1 MTKKLLQLYGLK
13 WNPFAPDLPAEALV
27 KTPALDGFAWR
38 LEHLAREGG
47 FAAVFGDP
55 GTGKSV
61 ALRLVAE
68 RLAGLRDVTVG
79 IVTRPQAGL
88 ADFYRELGYLFGLE
102 IRPNN
107 RWSSAKTLRDTWLA
121 HVDAGV
127 FRPVLLVDEAQEA
140 RTDVLCELRL
150 LASAD
155 LDTRAILTVVLA
167 GDRRLKEKLRQPELL
182 PLESRLRV
190 KLVMDAAAREELA
203 QCLRYGLEKAGNH
216 KLMTPELQST
226 LVEHAA
232 GNYRSLMTMANEMLL
247 AGAQREA
254 KQLDEKLFFDVFAAP
269 APEKARPRPSSPPSE
284 RGR

>member
-13 WNPFAPDLPAEALV
+13 WNPFAPDIPAEALV
-27 KTPALDGFAWR
+27 RTPKLDSFAWR

-68 RLAGLRDVTVG
+68 RLAALREVVVG
-79 IVTRPQAGL
+79 VVTRPQAGL
-88 ADFYRELGYLFGLE
+88 ADFYRELGHLFGVPLA
-102 IRPNN
+102 PHN
-107 RWSSAKTLRDTWLA
+107 RWAGAKALRETWLA
-121 HVDAGV
+121 HVDAGA

-150 LASAD
+150 LSSAD
-155 LDTRAILTVVLA
+155 LDARAILTVVLA
-167 GDRRLKEKLRQPELL
+167 GDRRLQEKLRQPELL

-190 KLVMDAAAREELA
+190 KLLMDGATREELG
-203 QCLRYGLEKAGNH
+203 QCLRHGLERAGSH
-216 KLMTPELQST
+216 KLMTPELQGT

-232 GNYRSLMTMANEMLL
+232 GNYRGNRV
-247 AGAQREA
+247 AGRCG
-254 KQLDEKLFFDVFAAP
+254 P
-269 APEKARPRPSSPPSE
+269 
-284 RGR
+284 